1 MDSQGL
7 VKFII
12 NIFCQYYKYNIEE
25 FESKN
30 SKLSFWG
37 LSKVTEEK
45 KEYIVFLDESNF
57 YNVGEN
63 LLKLDEMVEKV
74 EIRKVLII
82 NKKYREESKWHLL
95 AESYNGEIVVIDE
108 LAGRVVYHT
117 PLSELLARQ
126 LEGALRYKQEVNKEK
141 QNKQNTEIGIITTM
155 LIIANIIMYILTAFL
170 SGSIFNA
177 DVYALI
183 ALGAK
188 QNTLIVQGEYYR
200 FITAMFLHGGIIHLG
215 FNMYALKAI
224 GPTIEKAFGK
234 IKYLLIYFLG
244 GAISVIASFVFSE
257 EVSIGA
263 SGAIFALLG
272 STLIL
277 ALRMKDKLG
286 KEMVRNILSV
296 IAINIFI
303 GFSMPNIDNFAHIGG
318 LVGGIAVTSLLKN
331 NDSF

>member
-1 MDSQGL
+1 
-7 VKFII
+7 
-12 NIFCQYYKYNIEE
+12 
-25 FESKN
+25 
-30 SKLSFWG
+30 
-37 LSKVTEEK
+37 
-45 KEYIVFLDESNF
+45 
-57 YNVGEN
+57 
-63 LLKLDEMVEKV
+63 
-74 EIRKVLII
+74 
-82 NKKYREESKWHLL
+82 
-95 AESYNGEIVVIDE
+95 
-108 LAGRVVYHT
+108 
-117 PLSELLARQ
+117 
-126 LEGALRYKQEVNKEK
+126 
-141 QNKQNTEIGIITTM
+141 
-155 LIIANIIMYILTAFL
+155 MYILTAFL

>member
-188 QNTLIVQGEYYR
+188 QNTLILQGEYYR